1 VIMYADKITES
12 MQSAIDE
19 TKRRRVIQIEYNKA
33 HGITPTTVIKSRD
46 KIMGQ
51 TKVADSK
58 KNAKIY
64 AEPMPGESQVAADPV
79 VQYLS
84 KDKLEKLI
92 QQTQKQMEKAAK
104 ELNFMEA
111 ARLRDEWQ
119 GQKSRLEQ
127 LNRGLGS

>member
-1 VIMYADKITES
+1 M
-12 MQSAIDE
+12 
-19 TKRRRVIQIEYNKA
+19 
-33 HGITPTTVIKSRD
+33 
-46 KIMGQ
+46 
-51 TKVADSK
+51 
-58 KNAKIY
+58 
-64 AEPMPGESQVAADPV
+64 AADPV

-119 GQKSRLEQ
+119 AQKSRLEQ
-127 LNRGLGS
+127 LNQGVRN

>member
-1 VIMYADKITES
+1 MYADTITES

-19 TKRRRVIQIEYNKA
+19 TKRRRSLQLAYNEQN
-33 HGITPTTVIKSRD
+33 GIVPKTVRKSKE
-46 KIMGQ
+46 KILGQ

-58 KNAKIY
+58 KNAKFY
-64 AEPMPGESQVAADPV
+64 EEPVDAEALVAADPV

-84 KDKLEKLI
+84 KDQLEKLVT
-92 QQTQKQMEKAAK
+92 QTQKQMEKAAK

-119 GQKSRLEQ
+119 GLKNRLEE
-127 LNRGLGS
+127 LKRGV

>member
-1 VIMYADKITES
+1 MK
-12 MQSAIDE
+12 MAIDE
-19 TKRRRVIQIEYNKA
+19 TKRRRSLQMAYNEE
-33 HGITPTTVIKSRD
+33 HGIVPKTIIKSKE
-46 KIMGQ
+46 KILGQ

-64 AEPMPGESQVAADPV
+64 DDWVDAEALVAADPL

-92 QQTQKQMEKAAK
+92 GQTQKNMEKAAK

-119 GQKSRLEQ
+119 GLKNRLEE
-127 LNRGLGS
+127 LNRGV

>member
-1 VIMYADKITES
+1 
-12 MQSAIDE
+12 
-19 TKRRRVIQIEYNKA
+19 
-33 HGITPTTVIKSRD
+33 
-46 KIMGQ
+46 MGQ

-64 AEPMPGESQVAADPV
+64 AEPMPGEAQIAADPV

-119 GQKSRLEQ
+119 SQKSRLAE
-127 LNRGLGS
+127 LSRGLGN